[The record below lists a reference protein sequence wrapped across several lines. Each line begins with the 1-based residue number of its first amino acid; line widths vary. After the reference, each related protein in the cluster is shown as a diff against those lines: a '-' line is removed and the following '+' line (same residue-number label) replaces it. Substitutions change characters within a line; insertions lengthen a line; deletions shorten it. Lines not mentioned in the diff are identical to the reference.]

1 MRENKID
8 KREKMVKIGIL
19 GVGTV
24 GASVANILESNADI
38 LEARAG
44 KKIVAKAG
52 VVKNLSKDRG
62 VTIALSDNPM
72 DIINDPEIDIVVELM
87 GGIEEPYALV
97 KKALESGKSVVTANK
112 ALLAYHRYELQEIA
126 GDIPLMYEA
135 STAGGIPIIGA
146 LRNGLTANHIES
158 IQGIM
163 NGTTNYMLT
172 KMINEG
178 ANYDEILKEA
188 QDLGYAEADPTFDV
202 GGFDASHKLLI
213 LASIA
218 YGIDA
223 KPEDILIEGIENITQ
238 TDVTFAKEFGYEIK
252 LLGIAKKVAEGVEL
266 RVHPTMIPATSMIAK
281 VDGVMNAV
289 SVVGD
294 RVGET
299 MYYGAGAGGDA
310 TASAVI
316 ADIVDIVRGNT
327 GPMLGYKKPLETG
340 MSLLFESEIVTNYY
354 LRMSVDDKPGVL
366 AKITNEL
373 EKFDIS
379 IESMLQKPHTN
390 DERVKLLFTTHACQE
405 EKIQEAMLMLKKL
418 SCIYGDIAMIRI
430 EK

>member
-1 MRENKID
+1 
-8 KREKMVKIGIL
+8 MVKIGIL

-24 GASVANILESNADI
+24 GASVANILETNADI

-44 KKIVAKAG
+44 KKIIAKAG

-62 VTIALSDNPM
+62 VNITLSDNPL
-72 DIINDPEIDIVVELM
+72 DIVNDPEIDIVVELM

-97 KKALESGKSVVTANK
+97 KKALENGKAVVTANK

-158 IQGIM
+158 IMGIM

-178 ANYDEILKEA
+178 AQYDEILKEA

-238 TDVTFAKEFGYEIK
+238 TDVAFAKEFGYEIK
-252 LLGIAKKVAEGVEL
+252 LLGIAKKAKKGVEL
-266 RVHPTMIPATSMIAK
+266 RVHPTMIPNSSMIAK

-327 GPMLGYKKPLETG
+327 GPMLGYKKGLESG
-340 MSLLFESEIVTNYY
+340 QELLFESEIVTHYY
-354 LRMSVDDKPGVL
+354 LRMEVNDKSGVL

-379 IESMLQKPHTN
+379 IESMLQKPHSN
-390 DERVKLLFTTHACQE
+390 DEHVKLLFTTHECQE
-405 EKIQEAMLMLKKL
+405 EKIQEAMLALKKL
-418 SCIYGDIAMIRI
+418 ECVHGEIAMMRI